1 MKVINLD
8 AQKSCG
14 EITKQ
19 SVEKFMVLNNF
30 ANILSAFVFFVVIF
44 SVALITSYFV
54 LWIITMVLAIIL
66 FVILVFI
73 TVATLGLVY
82 VTSDFGKAWGW
93 FDPMF
98 NNAKT
103 ITDFLAKIYLFMPYL
118 GMAALAVAVVSIV
131 LLAKSQNEHKTAK
144 IVWLSIC
151 IALLV
156 FCVIFEFATKGGF
169 GA

>member
-14 EITKQ
+14 EVNKE
-19 SVEKFMVLNNF
+19 SVEKFMVSNNF
-30 ANILSAFVFFVVIF
+30 SNILATFVFAVVIF
-44 SVALITSYFV
+44 SIALITSYFV
-54 LWIITMVLAIIL
+54 LWLITMVLAICLFLIL
-66 FVILVFI
+66 FFVTI
-73 TVATLGLVY
+73 ATLGLVY
-82 VTSDFGKAWGW
+82 LTTDFGKAWGW

-103 ITDFLAKIYLFMPYL
+103 ITDFLAKVYLVTPYL
-118 GMAALAVAVVSIV
+118 GIAALACSVVSIV
-131 LLAKSQNEHKTAK
+131 LLAKGQNEHKVSK

-151 IALLV
+151 IAILV

-169 GA
+169 SS